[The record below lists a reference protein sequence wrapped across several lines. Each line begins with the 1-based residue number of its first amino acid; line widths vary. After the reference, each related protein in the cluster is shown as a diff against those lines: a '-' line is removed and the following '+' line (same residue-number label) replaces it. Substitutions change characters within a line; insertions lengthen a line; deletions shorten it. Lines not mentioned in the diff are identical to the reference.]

1 MQMKIARLNGAPE
14 IFHSLQG
21 EGTRTGVPAVF
32 LRLSGCNLH
41 CAWCDTKHSWAQGA
55 ECSEEEVAQRILSF
69 ACPALVITGGEPL
82 LQQDALLR
90 LISLLPPKGE
100 FFIEVETNGTLA
112 ADGAIAARV
121 DQWNVSPKLPHS
133 GNAAQDCLRADV
145 LAGFA
150 AGGNAWFKF
159 VVKDEADWDAVAAL
173 GLPRERIIL
182 MPCAATRAEL
192 HAAQPA
198 VAELCRRHGVR
209 FGNRLQLELWD
220 DAKGV

>member
-1 MQMKIARLNGAPE
+1 MKIARLNSAPE

-32 LRLSGCNLH
+32 LRLAGCNLH
-41 CAWCDTKHSWAQGA
+41 CAWCDTKHSWAQGV
-55 ECSEEEVAQRILSF
+55 ECPEQEVAERILSF
-69 ACPALVITGGEPL
+69 GCPALVITGGEPL

-90 LISLLPPKGE
+90 LLSLLPPRGE
-100 FFIEVETNGTLA
+100 FFIEVETNGTLPPCPA
-112 ADGAIAARV
+112 LAERV
-121 DQWNVSPKLPHS
+121 DQWNVSPKLAHS
-133 GNAAQDCLRADV
+133 GNAAQEALRPDV
-145 LAGFA
+145 LARFA
-150 AGGNAWFKF
+150 AAGNAWFKF
-159 VVKDEADWDAVAAL
+159 VVADEADWDSVAAL

-192 HAAQPA
+192 HTAQPA
-198 VAELCRRHGVR
+198 VAELCMRHGVR